1 MSAAARD
8 QERERLTLPG
18 YSFGMGAPTIATAT
32 EKKLRDCLKKD
43 LNAIAHIM
51 KQQALFGLT
60 AKLTR
65 EGLAPPEWH
74 EYARKNRSSRNNL
87 AVVEGI
93 ERRIRAIRAELARRE
108 ALRKLE
114 VQSKAKEA
122 HRRLE
127 GIVEHAPVYAGN
139 LQLKASEVEAAW
151 LRINR
156 FIPDLELVVGSVPY
170 VADGY
175 TALRKGAQL
184 AAETLGVPAPEFEPL
199 SSLPSKIDV
208 NNLLGLFRR
217 KGFERMIP
225 NIGDAA
231 DVQELVRDFSKK

>member
-1 MSAAARD
+1 MSAAHD

-18 YSFGMGAPTIATAT
+18 YSFGIGAPTIATAT
-32 EKKLRDCLKKD
+32 EEKLRRCLEKD

-51 KQQALFGLT
+51 EQQALFGLN
-60 AKLTR
+60 AKPTK
-65 EGLAPPEWH
+65 EGLASPEWH
-74 EYARKNRSSRNNL
+74 QYARNNRSSHNNL
-87 AVVEGI
+87 SVVEGI

-114 VQSKAKEA
+114 VKSKAKQA
-122 HRRLE
+122 RRRLE
-127 GIVEHAPVYAGN
+127 GIVEDAPAYAGN

-151 LRINR
+151 VRINR

-170 VADGY
+170 VSNKY
-175 TALRKGAQL
+175 TALRKAAQL

-208 NNLLGLFRR
+208 NNLLEVFSR

-225 NIGDAA
+225 SIGDAE
-231 DVQELVRDFSKK
+231 DVRELVRDFNKK